1 MVRWLH
7 IGAGLV
13 LISLL
18 VAGCAVAPSGM
29 TASPSTGDI
38 AQELR
43 VVRRDLG
50 TLKRA
55 QARHLAAK
63 RRWRTADLGKAI
75 MRLDRLN
82 DRLTKQATERNVPST
97 TKAHADLAGE
107 IAQLRG
113 DVRQLHEEVRTWKSG
128 RASDTSAPSKI
139 EIDRIQQRRQH
150 DKILAAVTRLTEA
163 VDRNNAQL
171 KALTSRV
178 ANTDQ
183 KVSALQQQLTSR
195 RPGNQDG
202 QVPPNASQ
210 GNQSVTNTLGS
221 VNKLCSAECAAGGS
235 TSPTCHRCTSCAE
248 QCVRREGASPAALN
262 ACRNYCATR

>member
-18 VAGCAVAPSGM
+18 VAGCAVVPSGM
-29 TASPSTGDI
+29 TVSPSTGDL

-43 VVRRDLG
+43 AVRRDLG
-50 TLKRA
+50 TVKRA
-55 QARHLAAK
+55 QARHVDAK

-75 MRLDRLN
+75 TRLDRLS
-82 DRLTKQATERNVPST
+82 DRLTKQAAEPNVPTT
-97 TKAHADLAGE
+97 TKAYADLAGE

-113 DVRQLHEEVRTWKSG
+113 DVRQLHKEMRTWKSA
-128 RASDTSAPSKI
+128 RASDASASSKI
-139 EIDRIQQRRQH
+139 GVDRIQQRRQH

-195 RPGNQDG
+195 PPSSQGGR
-202 QVPPNASQ
+202 VPPNAPQ
-210 GNQSVTNTLGS
+210 GNQAVTNTLGS
-221 VNKLCSAECAAGGS
+221 VDKLCSAECAAGGS

-262 ACRNYCATR
+262 ACRNYCATQ